1 LNLPF
6 VRVVRHRALNHH
18 EIASIVLGKA
28 KILDVEVAK
37 KHASVVTCI
46 LLEYLDPHVV
56 NEILVSV
63 AADANVNSLLC
74 VVDLKFVLRENI

>member
-1 LNLPF
+1 M
-6 VRVVRHRALNHH
+6 
-18 EIASIVLGKA
+18 
-28 KILDVEVAK
+28 DVEVAK

-63 AADANVNSLLC
+63 AADANVNPLLC